1 MASEDVFDQLSRTNK
16 RRKKSTKRAKAPKI
30 TYELSD
36 SDDYSYPGAYN
47 MEDNEDDGYQD
58 EIEYGNNKLILDEET
73 NYNDDDEDDDKYY
86 SSRTKHQWTAFQEE
100 NDDEPSEED
109 IYSLGLI
116 ARDSQSVR
124 NSDSFAPGSSST
136 SRSLNNG
143 STRPD
148 SEEDTHLSQSN
159 STQGRRNKRRR
170 SQLDGVY
177 DYYDLLS
184 DEEDEDEDES
194 VSHRALNN
202 DDSLRV
208 QRQRRRKIRAF
219 PSVSSESENPVVLSL
234 VDSYESSPSTSS
246 AAVERNVPSS
256 SANTFA
262 HSSRFN
268 NVIYNLESS
277 SDESSEYHSSM
288 SQQQPPQRNS
298 SDHDRLP
305 NKITERVRRRSTQ
318 TPSTQTSSPILRSSA
333 VQSSYESDNSRP
345 YAWNNF
351 DQVFDCT
358 SSEEDKQ
365 SSPEPEYL
373 TDSPESSEYPDSMD
387 GDDREYELG
396 DVFRRRSM
404 FETANTANIPTMS
417 INALASILPSIM
429 PARNNRRRSIYRPES
444 DRDEDIDDEE
454 LARRLQE
461 EELAPLR
468 YPLATLGSDALPLRR
483 RSPNSDLETATRMS
497 SSATVNRNRSRRQPP
512 QALSLFGEF
521 DDFNSQHDDDE
532 ETGEENLWRAM
543 HTLRNLHVIFAD
555 ASSGARPR
563 RGPLTERHD
572 LSGIY
577 SSLNMLEGITSVA
590 TNPMNYMA
598 DDELDTSYEGL
609 WRLSEE
615 IGYERS
621 RGLSADARTKMKTV
635 TWRQFCRTKNM
646 NETHQE
652 TSKGKQK
659 ASKQTS
665 ILESRSLVRYFS
677 NVPRMSIQD
686 T

>member
-1 MASEDVFDQLSRTNK
+1 MASEDIFDQLSRTNK

-58 EIEYGNNKLILDEET
+58 EIEYGNNKLILDEES
-73 NYNDDDEDDDKYY
+73 NYHDDDDEDDVNKYY
-86 SSRTKHQWTAFQEE
+86 NSRTKHQWSAVQEE

-116 ARDSQSVR
+116 TRNSQSVR
-124 NSDSFAPGSSST
+124 TSDSFAPSSSST
-136 SRSLNNG
+136 SMSLNNS

-148 SEEDTHLSQSN
+148 TEEDTHVGQS
-159 STQGRRNKRRR
+159 THIQGSRNKRRR

-184 DEEDEDEDES
+184 DQEDEDEVENA
-194 VSHRALNN
+194 SHRVLNN
-202 DDSLRV
+202 DDTLHV
-208 QRQRRRKIRAF
+208 QRHRRRKIRAL

-246 AAVERNVPSS
+246 AAVEYNVPSS
-256 SANTFA
+256 SANTSA

-277 SDESSEYHSSM
+277 SDESSEYHTSM
-288 SQQQPPQRNS
+288 SQQQQQPQRS
-298 SDHDRLP
+298 SIDHGRP
-305 NKITERVRRRSTQ
+305 SNKITERVRRRATQ
-318 TPSTQTSSPILRSSA
+318 TPITQTSSPILRSREA
-333 VQSSYESDNSRP
+333 QSSYESDNSRP

-373 TDSPESSEYPDSMD
+373 TESQESSEYPDSMD

-404 FETANTANIPTMS
+404 FEPSNAANIPTMS
-417 INALASILPSIM
+417 INSLTSILPPSM
-429 PARNNRRRSIYRPES
+429 AARNNRRRSFYRPES
-444 DRDEDIDDEE
+444 EREDDIGDEE

-468 YPLATLGSDALPLRR
+468 YPLVLSTL
-483 RSPNSDLETATRMS
+483 
-497 SSATVNRNRSRRQPP
+497 
-512 QALSLFGEF
+512 
-521 DDFNSQHDDDE
+521 
-532 ETGEENLWRAM
+532 
-543 HTLRNLHVIFAD
+543 I
-555 ASSGARPR
+555 
-563 RGPLTERHD
+563 
-572 LSGIY
+572 
-577 SSLNMLEGITSVA
+577 
-590 TNPMNYMA
+590 
-598 DDELDTSYEGL
+598 
-609 WRLSEE
+609 
-615 IGYERS
+615 
-621 RGLSADARTKMKTV
+621 
-635 TWRQFCRTKNM
+635 
-646 NETHQE
+646 
-652 TSKGKQK
+652 SKPTIN
-659 ASKQTS
+659 A
-665 ILESRSLVRYFS
+665 
-677 NVPRMSIQD
+677 
-686 T
+686 